1 MYQDLKET
9 FWWNN
14 MKRDVARF
22 VDKCLTC
29 QKVKAEHQRPVG
41 ELRPLEIPM
50 WKWDSISMDFVMGL
64 PLTASRRNA
73 IWVIVDRLTKTAH
86 FIAIHDTWEID
97 KLANIYVKEVV
108 KLHGV
113 PKDIISD
120 RDPRFQARFWKA
132 LQKAF
137 GTKLQFSSSYHP
149 ETDGQTE
156 RVNQIVEDMLRACVL
171 DFQGKWEEYL
181 PLAEFSYNNS
191 YQATIKMA
199 PFEALYGRRCRTPL
213 CWNDLDETLILGPDM
228 IQELVEKIK
237 IVQRNIKAAQ
247 DRQKSYA
254 DRRRKPLEFEQGDK
268 VFLKVSPVKGVRRF
282 NVKGKLSPRFVGPYD
297 IIEKINPVAYRLAL
311 PPELQHVHDVFHIS
325 QLRKYVY
332 DPAHVIVHE
341 PLNVDADGLTYE
353 ELPVRIVDRRV
364 KQLRNK
370 TIPLVKVLW
379 THHGVSEATWET
391 EDEMRKYYPHLFQRY
406 E

>member
-1 MYQDLKET
+1 M
-9 FWWNN
+9 
-14 MKRDVARF
+14 
-22 VDKCLTC
+22 
-29 QKVKAEHQRPVG
+29 
-41 ELRPLEIPM
+41 
-50 WKWDSISMDFVMGL
+50 
-64 PLTASRRNA
+64 
-73 IWVIVDRLTKTAH
+73 
-86 FIAIHDTWEID
+86 
-97 KLANIYVKEVV
+97 
-108 KLHGV
+108 
-113 PKDIISD
+113 
-120 RDPRFQARFWKA
+120 
-132 LQKAF
+132 
-137 GTKLQFSSSYHP
+137 
-149 ETDGQTE
+149 
-156 RVNQIVEDMLRACVL
+156 
-171 DFQGKWEEYL
+171 
-181 PLAEFSYNNS
+181 
-191 YQATIKMA
+191 
-199 PFEALYGRRCRTPL
+199 
-213 CWNDLDETLILGPDM
+213 
-228 IQELVEKIK
+228 
-237 IVQRNIKAAQ
+237 
-247 DRQKSYA
+247 
-254 DRRRKPLEFEQGDK
+254 
-268 VFLKVSPVKGVRRF
+268 FLKVSPVKGVRRF